1 MNGHGWYTRQPQDL
15 PCVGQNVRLQLTV
28 RRFVCLNP
36 VCPKRTFA
44 ERFPDWLPVYARRT
58 ERLTQV
64 MRRVGFEVSAEG
76 ARRIFRCFQI
86 ITSGDTVLRI
96 VKQTALANEARPR
109 VVGLDDWAI
118 RKGHR
123 YGSMMVDQE
132 TGRVVELV
140 KGRLAEDIQ
149 PWFAA
154 HPEVE
159 IVTRD
164 RSAD

>member
-1 MNGHGWYTRQPQDL
+1 M
-15 PCVGQNVRLQLTV
+15 
-28 RRFVCLNP
+28 
-36 VCPKRTFA
+36 
-44 ERFPDWLPVYARRT
+44 
-58 ERLTQV
+58 
-64 MRRVGFEVSAEG
+64 
-76 ARRIFRCFQI
+76 
-86 ITSGDTVLRI
+86 
-96 VKQTALANEARPR
+96 
-109 VVGLDDWAI
+109 VGLDDWAI